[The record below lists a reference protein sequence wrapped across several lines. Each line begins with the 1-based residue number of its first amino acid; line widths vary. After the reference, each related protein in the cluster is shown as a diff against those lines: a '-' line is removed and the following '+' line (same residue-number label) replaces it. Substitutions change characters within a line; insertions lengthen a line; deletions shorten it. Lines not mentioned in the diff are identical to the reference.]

1 MICDQVHVYY
11 YDFFALCNVLP
22 SIVVST
28 GFFLLIFMIQILSY
42 LALTIH
48 SKSTVQSP
56 WFAVVSLGLTIISGP
71 TFEEPP
77 ESIIETHSKKYNY
90 LNLRD
95 LNLSSDYRYY
105 PSFIQFEQH
114 LNKKPCPRMFS
125 LATRISC
132 LQNCM
137 Q

>member
-11 YDFFALCNVLP
+11 YDFLHSVMYSLALLSQLV
-22 SIVVST
+22 
-28 GFFLLIFMIQILSY
+28 FLLIFMIQILSY